1 MTRTT
6 NLAALAGL
14 SLMLGGCAA
23 TAVPRVT
30 PPPTSSAPAPL
41 NPPRVTQNNALVGRD
56 ANSALRLFGKPRLDV
71 SEGAG
76 RKLQFAGSACVL
88 MFTITP
94 SAQAPRRL
102 PPMSTRAPPTGAT
115 RMSTAASPHCGG
127 RAKVDPETSAL
138 GAIDRARIE

>member
-76 RKLQFAGSACVL
+76 RKLQFASSACVL
-88 MFTITP
+88 DVYYYAQRSGAEALATHVDARTP
-94 SAQAPRRL
+94 DGRDANIDSCIAALRR
-102 PPMSTRAPPTGAT
+102 
-115 RMSTAASPHCGG
+115 
-127 RAKVDPETSAL
+127 
-138 GAIDRARIE
+138 

>member
-6 NLAALAGL
+6 NMAALAGL

-23 TAVPRVT
+23 TAVPRVA

-88 MFTITP
+88 DVYYYAQRSGAEALATHVDARTP
-94 SAQAPRRL
+94 DGRDANVDSCIAALRR
-102 PPMSTRAPPTGAT
+102 
-115 RMSTAASPHCGG
+115 
-127 RAKVDPETSAL
+127 
-138 GAIDRARIE
+138 